1 MENTEEKKEEFLEG
15 ERFTEHKTPLKNHEP
30 EEFESL
36 TESEIKKQEQHEKE
50 FTDGFLHEKEFTDGF
65 LHEIKFL
72 EISFLNSN
80 KISISIIVKEVSTD
94 AIYFNCFDINGNSQE
109 ENKIVAY
116 YCQDPRFYEALKST
130 NPGTVVLFEYTG
142 HKDKYLFYTSNLIQ

>member
-15 ERFTEHKTPLKNHEP
+15 EQFVEPETPLKNDEP

-36 TESEIKKQEQHEKE
+36 TEIEIKEQEQEQKDFIE
-50 FTDGFLHEKEFTDGF
+50 DCQPVLKS
-65 LHEIKFL
+65 IM
-72 EISFLNSN
+72 ISFLHS
-80 KISISIIVKEVSTD
+80 KEISISIIVKEVTTD

-116 YCQDPRFYEALKST
+116 YCQDPRFYEALKNT
-130 NPGTVVLFEYTG
+130 TPGTVVLFEYTG

>member
-36 TESEIKKQEQHEKE
+36 TESEIKKQEQ
-50 FTDGFLHEKEFTDGF
+50 HEKEFTDGF

-116 YCQDPRFYEALKST
+116 YCQDPRFYEALKNT
-130 NPGTVVLFEYTG
+130 TPGTVVLFEYTG
-142 HKDKYLFYTSNLIQ
+142 HKDEYLFYTSNLIQ